1 MRSRTALADQPSMD
15 DLKIGPAGQTFG
27 QLKQA
32 VIDARAAFMCSLLQD
47 DARVGAEALM
57 AYESAVRLLEAAYVR
72 VGLPYT
78 AP

>member
-1 MRSRTALADQPSMD
+1 MTRTPLADQPSMD
-15 DLKIGPAGQTFG
+15 DIKIGPAGQTFG

-32 VIDARAAFMCSLLQD
+32 VRDTRAAVMTALMKGQAD
-47 DARVGAEALM
+47 DAMMERHN
-57 AYESAVRLLEAAYVR
+57 SNVRLLEAAYVR